1 MEIRKD
7 EKKKKPT
14 KRRRTARLSMDESLD
29 KVADAVHKL
38 KELYDAPLE
47 HKFLKLDKQE
57 KVSLLSL
64 KNSTMLSYLTGLL
77 SIINDKVTL
86 DDPSA
91 QKGRYKTI
99 ESRVVLERGVKPLE
113 KKLQYQLDK
122 LIRAYRRME
131 KEYDEAEKRALERT
145 REVDNTDDSGSDSD
159 SDSEDETMAYRPNAI
174 KSAADKSESGKK
186 QTENI
191 DDDNDD
197 EEDDD
202 NKKSDDVYRP
212 PKINAA
218 LPPVQQSHFE
228 DKFIVKDHKNR
239 SNRSRMQAMDE
250 YLKDQ
255 NEQPDWESSI
265 GANII
270 DHGKGGIKS
279 MRDNEREKRVTQ
291 YEEDNFTRLNN
302 MGKSKLDRK
311 KLKQRERM
319 NRVNII
325 GGEDFSIFN
334 SKRKMEDS
342 TSRRPHKK
350 TKSVW
355 DRAKRRL

>member
-1 MEIRKD
+1 ME
-7 EKKKKPT
+7 EYV
-14 KRRRTARLSMDESLD
+14 D
-29 KVADAVHKL
+29 KVADAVQKL
-38 KELYDAPLE
+38 KELCEPVE
-47 HKFLKLDKQE
+47 GHKFLQVDKEE

-77 SIINDKVTL
+77 SIIHDKVTL
-86 DDPSA
+86 EDPAA
-91 QKGRYKTI
+91 QRGRQRAI

-131 KEYDEAEKRALERT
+131 KEYNDAERRALERT
-145 REVDNTDDSGSDSD
+145 TEVDDTDASEASND
-159 SDSEDETMAYRPNAI
+159 SDSEDEDMAFRPNIMKAQTHET
-174 KSAADKSESGKK
+174 KKGVTGNDGDK
-186 QTENI
+186 
-191 DDDNDD
+191 DD
-197 EEDDD
+197 EEDGEEKEDG
-202 NKKSDDVYRP
+202 SVYKP
-212 PKINAA
+212 PKITAA
-218 LPPVQQSHFE
+218 LPPMQQKQFE

-255 NEQPDWESSI
+255 NEQPEWESSI
-265 GANII
+265 GANIM
-270 DHGKGGIKS
+270 DHGKSGIKS
-279 MRDNEREKRVTQ
+279 MRDSEREKRVTQ

-302 MGKSKLDRK
+302 MGKSKLEKR

-325 GGEDFSIFN
+325 AGEDFSIFN
-334 SKRKMEDS
+334 SKRKMVDS
-342 TSRRPHKK
+342 TSRRPQKK